1 MEFTATGDTPS
12 ALMGGLAGAGEFQL
26 RGLAIPQTDPGA
38 PARVLAEAESG
49 SLYVSEN
56 DFMGA
61 LRREIVKGP
70 LIFDAPEAKAQIAG
84 GVVRLQAPQFSA
96 AVDLRR
102 MTLEARAPLPV
113 GALPKNWT
121 GATPQI
127 AALWRGPLAAPL
139 RDLDAGTFINSL
151 AVRAIARE
159 SARIEALEADLRE
172 RALFARRK
180 RGFDFLHQREREVAA
195 FLAEQARLDGE
206 RQEREAQE
214 RARREREQAE
224 IEKGELDKLIRSL
237 PPELSP
243 R

>member
-1 MEFTATGDTPS
+1 
-12 ALMGGLAGAGEFQL
+12 
-26 RGLAIPQTDPGA
+26 
-38 PARVLAEAESG
+38 
-49 SLYVSEN
+49 
-56 DFMGA
+56 MGA

-70 LIFDAPEAKAQIAG
+70 LTFDAPEAQAQIAG

-113 GALPKNWT
+113 GALPKNWN
-121 GATPQI
+121 GAAPQI

-139 RDLDAGTFINSL
+139 RDLDAGTFINGL

-195 FLAEQARLDGE
+195 FLAEQARIDGE
-206 RQEREAQE
+206 RHEREAQE
-214 RARREREQAE
+214 RTRREREQAE
-224 IEKGELDKLIRSL
+224 VEKGELDKLIRSL